1 MATPE
6 NLHAN
11 IPDDQRHN
19 PKGFDNAGGGSALGK
34 NLAGELVYDIDY
46 WQAPAIEF
54 VDMALAPPSESNGDR
69 YVLVNLT
76 SSVVHADWDGAVEN
90 DIVEFYAA
98 GTVWNALS
106 PFEDLVIRDSNNAL
120 EYYFDG
126 TAYQSAGGGGTIG
139 GSGTSGYISRFTSS
153 TDLGDSTIRDNGT
166 TSAVNGAVDAAAQ
179 LKVYSTLTQGLEVA
193 QTGTGAIK
201 TGFNVVTSG
210 ANASTQYGGI
220 IDVSNGTGE
229 QRGLFIDVNN
239 SGGGAGYG
247 MQSSVVSGAGS
258 NMDAGSFFVSGTNT
272 ARNVAGYFDA
282 QNAGAGTAYAIYS
295 NQGQNY
301 LAEEIGIGKLP
312 ATSAW
317 QSIDPN
323 TTTKAHINLE
333 GGTADVSSPND
344 GDLWYN
350 STAGTLN
357 FYDGTATTDLLAG
370 GGGGGSLWTEDATK
384 GIYFNTASE
393 VVSIGDTATNA
404 STEGAKVYIKADS
417 AFTYAL
423 KVDATNDAYNF
434 LVGSSY
440 QDPIWANAIEV
451 GANPASPN
459 FEVLTGG
466 QVEMKGASHLKMY
479 TNAAGTAN
487 GWRVVSQ
494 GGHYTMDIYNNAN
507 TKVYQIGSGTPQN
520 FDNTGKDF
528 TFGAISSIGA
538 RVGIKGS
545 GSTSATS
552 SLKIQNS
559 SATTLFEVK
568 DDGTVEA
575 GGSSLGNVSNTGTP
589 ANDQLAVWTDAN
601 TIEGSSQLIYQSGA
615 FQVASGGGY
624 IYLYNSG
631 YMRMKKNTTANT
643 LTIDP
648 AYGNQTR
655 SQIGTSAGADL
666 FLQSGTQTPLYFDT
680 SGNISV
686 GQNKSLGTT
695 HSARFEITGSG
706 STAATIGL
714 NVRNSAAATNFKV
727 QDDGVSVFK
736 SFTVATLP
744 TAVAGGYIYVSDETG
759 GATMAFSDG
768 TNWRRVQDRAIVS

>member
-98 GTVWNALS
+98 GTVWNALT

-139 GSGTSGYISRFTSS
+139 GSGTADYISRFTSS

-166 TSAVNGAVDAAAQ
+166 TSAINGAVDAAAQ

-201 TGFNVVTSG
+201 AGFNVVTSG

-229 QRGLFIDVNN
+229 QRGLFIDVDN
-239 SGGGAGYG
+239 SSGGAGYG

-301 LAEEIGIGKLP
+301 LAEEIGVGKLP

-333 GGTADVSSPND
+333 GGTADVSAPNG

-350 STAGTLN
+350 STTGTLN
-357 FYDGTATTDLLAG
+357 FRHGGVTTDLLAG
-370 GGGGGSLWTEDATK
+370 GGG
-384 GIYFNTASE
+384 
-393 VVSIGDTATNA
+393 
-404 STEGAKVYIKADS
+404 
-417 AFTYAL
+417 
-423 KVDATNDAYNF
+423 
-434 LVGSSY
+434 
-440 QDPIWANAIEV
+440 
-451 GANPASPN
+451 
-459 FEVLTGG
+459 
-466 QVEMKGASHLKMY
+466 
-479 TNAAGTAN
+479 
-487 GWRVVSQ
+487 
-494 GGHYTMDIYNNAN
+494 
-507 TKVYQIGSGTPQN
+507 
-520 FDNTGKDF
+520 
-528 TFGAISSIGA
+528 
-538 RVGIKGS
+538 
-545 GSTSATS
+545 
-552 SLKIQNS
+552 
-559 SATTLFEVK
+559 
-568 DDGTVEA
+568 
-575 GGSSLGNVSNTGTP
+575 GNVSNTGTP
-589 ANDQLAVWTDAN
+589 ANDQIAVWTNAN

-686 GQNKSLGTT
+686 GQNKALGTT

-706 STAATIGL
+706 TTSATIGL
-714 NVRNSAAATNFKV
+714 NVRNSSAATNFKV
-727 QDDGVSVFK
+727 QDDGVIICANMPTS
-736 SFTVATLP
+736 SAGLP
-744 TAVAGGYIYVSDETG
+744 AGALWSD
-759 GATMAFSDG
+759 SG
-768 TNWRRVQDRAIVS
+768 TIKIV

>member
-1 MATPE
+1 MPTPE

-19 PKGFDNAGGGSALGK
+19 PKGFDNAGGGSTLGK

-106 PFEDLVIRDSNNAL
+106 PFEDLVIRDSNNAT

-126 TAYQSAGGGGTIG
+126 TAYQSAGGGGAIG
-139 GSGTSGYISRFTSS
+139 GSGTADYISRFTSS
-153 TDLGDSTIRDNGT
+153 TDLGNSTIRDNGT
-166 TSAVNGAVDAAAQ
+166 TSAINGAVDAAAQ
-179 LKVYSTLTQGLEVA
+179 LKVYSTLTQGLEVS

-201 TGFNVVTSG
+201 AGFNVVTSG

-229 QRGLFIDVNN
+229 QRGLFIDVDN
-239 SGGGAGYG
+239 SSGGAGYG

-282 QNAGAGTAYAIYS
+282 QNAGSGTAYAIYS
-295 NQGQNY
+295 NQGLNY
-301 LAEEIGIGKLP
+301 FGGDTTIGNLTFDASQAVGSGQDDYVLTYDHSAGKI
-312 ATSAW
+312 S
-317 QSIDPN
+317 
-323 TTTKAHINLE
+323 LE
-333 GGTADVSSPND
+333 A
-344 GDLWYN
+344 
-350 STAGTLN
+350 A
-357 FYDGTATTDLLAG
+357 AG
-370 GGGGGSLWTEDATK
+370 GGGGLQPPSPATQYVIPYMNNLGTDADYDANFYYNGSSFNVGADANN
-384 GIYFNTASE
+384 YFR
-393 VVSIGDTATNA
+393 VSA
-404 STEGAKVYIKADS
+404 STGAI
-417 AFTYAL
+417 TML
-423 KVDATNDAYNF
+423 DAGAYN
-434 LVGSSY
+434 LKLSPSAISAGGKIESTTGSIWLQASSSGSY
-440 QDPIWANAIEV
+440 QMWLDR
-451 GANPASPN
+451 
-459 FEVLTGG
+459 
-466 QVEMKGASHLKMY
+466 
-479 TNAAGTAN
+479 TN
-487 GWRVVSQ
+487 
-494 GGHYTMDIYNNAN
+494 
-507 TKVYQIGSGTPQN
+507 K
-520 FDNTGKDF
+520 
-528 TFGAISSIGA
+528 
-538 RVGIKGS
+538 RVGIYTSTPDATMTIQGE
-545 GSTSATS
+545 GATSATS
-552 SLKIQNS
+552 ALKVKNS

-655 SQIGTSAGADL
+655 SQIATSAGADL
-666 FLQSGTQTPLYFDT
+666 FLQSGTNY
-680 SGNISV
+680 SKING
-686 GQNKSLGTT
+686 
-695 HSARFEITGSG
+695 
-706 STAATIGL
+706 
-714 NVRNSAAATNFKV
+714 
-727 QDDGVSVFK
+727 
-736 SFTVATLP
+736 
-744 TAVAGGYIYVSDETG
+744 
-759 GATMAFSDG
+759 
-768 TNWRRVQDRAIVS
+768 